1 MGKLSREGRLFG
13 EFPAVGGCENTLELA
28 KIRKFWRLRF
38 CSEAAAYPNCGVPD
52 VGAAPARRNL
62 KFHSLD
68 DVLSDLQRL
77 EEAERAGKLKT
88 TGQWTPGEILSH
100 LAAWIEY
107 GYEGYPLGKPPFF
120 LRWILKRMLP
130 GMLRNGMRAGVR
142 IPGAKAGTYGQEK
155 IGTSEAFRRYRA
167 ALARFKQNEPCPF
180 DSPAFGP
187 MSMEDRVRLNLRHAE
202 LHLSFLQI
210 S

>member
-1 MGKLSREGRLFG
+1 MGKPPQGERLFG
-13 EFPAVGGCENTLELA
+13 EFPNDGGCEIAPELT
-28 KIRKFWRLRF
+28 KIRLFWRLRF
-38 CSEAAAYPNCGVPD
+38 RFQAAMYPDCGVPE
-52 VGAAPARRNL
+52 VGSAPARRKL
-62 KFHSLD
+62 TFKSLD
-68 DVLSDLQRL
+68 ELLIDLQRL
-77 EEAERAGKLKT
+77 EDAERAGKLRA
-88 TGQWTPGEILSH
+88 TGHWTPGEILSH
-100 LAAWIEY
+100 LAAWVEY

-130 GMLRNGMRAGVR
+130 GMLRNGMRPGVR

-155 IGTSEAFRRYRA
+155 VSTSEGFRRYRV
-167 ALARFKQNEPCPF
+167 ALARLKQNEPCPF